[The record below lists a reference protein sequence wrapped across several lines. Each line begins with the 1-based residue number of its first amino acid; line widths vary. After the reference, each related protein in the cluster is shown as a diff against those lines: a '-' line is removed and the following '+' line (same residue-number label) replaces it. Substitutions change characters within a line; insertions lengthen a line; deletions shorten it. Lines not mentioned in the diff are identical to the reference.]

1 VPRIRWRFFTDAS
14 GKFFFV
20 FFVGFC
26 KTTREMKSTAF
37 MALFVFLSMPAL
49 YAQDRATN
57 ANKTPFNV
65 RSNYTKFEYH
75 VAMRDGVKLFTSV
88 YAPKDASRQYP
99 ILMVRT
105 PYSVGPYGSN
115 NYRGS
120 LGPGDSFTR
129 EGFIFVYQDVR
140 GRFESEGEFIDE
152 APHKAHLDGPKDTD
166 PSTDTYDTI
175 DWLIKNIPNNNGRV
189 GTWGVS
195 YPGFYSAYG
204 LINSHPALK
213 AVSPQA
219 PMGDVGNGDDVY
231 HNGAFFLAAN
241 FGFFTGFW
249 PRGPTPAQSNSRDRF
264 EFGTEDEY
272 DFYLRMGPLS
282 NAENLCFKH
291 KNHYWSDMLEHPN
304 YDEFWASR
312 ALGPNMHNLTAPVL
326 LVGGWFDAEDLGGTL
341 KLFRAIEADGSAP
354 ALTLVMGPWS
364 HGQWSRGGAEKL
376 GNLSFATK
384 TGEYFREQIEFPFF
398 MHALKDAGN
407 GKIPKAWMFETGK
420 NEWRK
425 FEVWPPKNAAR
436 RSLYLEASG
445 KLSFSP
451 PTGSAEEFDEYTS
464 DPAKPVPVTGEIGE
478 GMPGDYMTYD
488 QRFASRR
495 TDVLTYQTEP
505 LKHDVTIAGPI
516 TPVLRVSTSGT
527 DSDFIVKLID
537 VYPNDHPDPEPNP
550 KGVHFGGYQQM
561 VRGEPFRGKFRE
573 NMAHPEPFLP
583 GQPAK
588 IEFDMPDVLHTFEA
602 GHRIM
607 VQIQSSWFP
616 LTDRNP
622 QKFEDIPKATASD
635 FQKAVERVYHGG
647 ADGTRVDVL
656 VTE

>member
-1 VPRIRWRFFTDAS
+1 
-14 GKFFFV
+14 
-20 FFVGFC
+20 
-26 KTTREMKSTAF
+26 MKSTAF
-37 MALFVFLSMPAL
+37 MALFVFLSVSVL
-49 YAQDRATN
+49 EAQDRATN
-57 ANKTPFNV
+57 AAKTPFNV
-65 RSNYTKFEYH
+65 HSNYTKFEYH
-75 VAMRDGVKLFTSV
+75 VPMRDGVKLFTSV

-99 ILMVRT
+99 ILLLRT

-152 APHKAHLDGPKDTD
+152 APHKAHLDGPKDVD

-213 AVSPQA
+213 AASPQA
-219 PMGDVGNGDDVY
+219 PMGDVGDGDDVL

-249 PRGPTPAQSNSRDRF
+249 PRGPTPSQSGSRNRF
-264 EFGTEDEY
+264 EFGTADEY

-282 NAENLCFKH
+282 NAEDLCFKH

-312 ALGPNMHNLTAPVL
+312 ALGPNMRHLTAPVL

-376 GNLSFATK
+376 GNLSFASK
-384 TGEYFREQIEFPFF
+384 TGDYFREQIEFPFF
-398 MHALKDAGN
+398 MHSLKDVGD
-407 GKIPKAWMFETGK
+407 GKLPKAWMFETGK

-425 FEVWPPKNAAR
+425 FEAWPPTNAAR
-436 RSLYLEASG
+436 RSLYLEAGG

-451 PTGSAEEFDEYTS
+451 HASSTEQFDEYTS

-495 TDVLTYQTEP
+495 TDVLTYETEP
-505 LKHDVTIAGPI
+505 LKQDVTIAGPI

-537 VYPNDHPDPEPNP
+537 VYPNDYPDPEPNP
-550 KGVHFGGYQQM
+550 KGIRFGGYQQM
-561 VRGEPFRGKFRE
+561 VRGEPFRGKFRQS
-573 NMAHPEPFLP
+573 MARPAPFIP
-583 GQPAK
+583 GQPSK
-588 IEFDMPDVLHTFEA
+588 IEFAMPDVLHTFLA

-616 LTDRNP
+616 LVDRNP
-622 QKFEDIPKATASD
+622 QEFEDIPKAKAAD
-635 FQKAVERVYHGG
+635 FQKAVERVYYGG
-647 ADGTRVDVL
+647 AEGTRVDVM

>member
-1 VPRIRWRFFTDAS
+1 
-14 GKFFFV
+14 
-20 FFVGFC
+20 
-26 KTTREMKSTAF
+26 MKLTAF
-37 MALFVFLSMPAL
+37 AALFLFLAMPAS
-49 YAQDRATN
+49 YAQNGA
-57 ANKTPFNV
+57 ANGAKASFNI
-65 RSNYTKFEYH
+65 RSNYNKFEYRIP
-75 VAMRDGVKLFTSV
+75 MRDGVKLYIAV
-88 YAPKDASRQYP
+88 YTPKDASRPYP
-99 ILMVRT
+99 FLMVRT
-105 PYSVGPYGSN
+105 PYSVGPYGTNEYPS
-115 NYRGS
+115 R
-120 LGPGDSFTR
+120 LGPADSLAR

-152 APHKAHLDGPKDTD
+152 QPHKAHLEGPKDTD

-213 AVSPQA
+213 AASPQA
-219 PMGDVGNGDDVY
+219 PMGDVGNGDDVF

-249 PRGPTPAQSNSRDRF
+249 PRGPMPSHSSQREHFD
-264 EFGTEDEY
+264 FGTQDEY
-272 DFYLRMGPLS
+272 DFYLRMGPLA

-312 ALGPNMHNLTAPVL
+312 ALIPNMHHLTAPVL

-341 KLFRAIEADGSAP
+341 KLFRAMEADGSAP
-354 ALTLVMGPWS
+354 AVTLVMGPWS

-376 GNLSFATK
+376 GDLDFGSK
-384 TGEYFREQIEFPFF
+384 TGEYFRDKIEVPFF
-398 MHALKDAGN
+398 MHALKDEGD
-407 GKIPKAWMFETGK
+407 GKLPKAWMFETGK
-420 NEWRK
+420 NEWRQ
-425 FEVWPPKNAAR
+425 FEAWPPKNAVR
-436 RSLYLEASG
+436 RSLYLG
-445 KLSFSP
+445 NGGTLSFS
-451 PTGSAEEFDEYTS
+451 SASHGKEEFDEYIS
-464 DPAKPVPVTGEIGE
+464 DPAKPVPVMGEIGE

-495 TDVLTYQTEP
+495 TDVLAYQTEP
-505 LKHDVTIAGPI
+505 LEHDVTIAGPV

-527 DSDFIVKLID
+527 DSDFVVKLID
-537 VYPNDHPDPEPNP
+537 VYPNKSPDPDPNP
-550 KGVHFGGYQQM
+550 REVHFGGYQQM
-561 VRGEPFRGKFRE
+561 VRGEPFRGKFRQS
-573 NMAHPEPFLP
+573 MSKPEPFRP
-583 GQPAK
+583 GKPAK
-588 IEFDMPDVLHTFEA
+588 IEFAMPDVLHTFKA

-616 LTDRNP
+616 LVDRNP
-622 QKFEDIPKATASD
+622 QQFEDIPNAKASD

-647 ADGTRVDVL
+647 KEGTRIDVL
-656 VTE
+656 VME